1 MKLHKIIY
9 ASVIALAAGM
19 GITSC
24 DVNYDYPPVESP
36 DMGGDGK
43 WDAPLTVAG
52 AYAYYNAY
60 YSDAPDTDKYYWVT
74 GYIVGCVNTTETVFT
89 CTDQTAAFVEP
100 FESQTNLLLAATP
113 DCTDY
118 ERCISLQL
126 PSGAVRNALNLN
138 QNPTNLGRQVT
149 VRGYIDK
156 YLGIPGLRSL
166 THYEWG
172 DKGIDTGDVEV
183 GKSDYTLLSG
193 DITSGRAY
201 ALVAD
206 NSAAQTVTAA
216 GDNGFLYTEAVSI
229 SGNKF
234 NASEKYGFMFTEVTA
249 GSGQYYITDY
259 KGMFLY
265 QAPYGTGWSNRPSVA
280 KQPMKDNTSFY
291 WTAVKNDAGLWVIS
305 NVASGS
311 ILAYDTSYKSYGIY
325 SALSDQYLAPELYEM
340 ANDPSIIPDFTPA
353 EPTDPGEITEGSG
366 EGTLASPYDVTK
378 ALAIINAGSM
388 SSDNVYVKGK
398 ISKIDEI
405 DTGSYGNATYYISD
419 DGKTDKQLEIYRGYY
434 LNGDKFTSA
443 DAIKVGDEVVVLGK
457 LTLFGTTPE
466 VAQGSQIVSINGK
479 SEGGESGGGDTPTP
493 PTGDGDGSYE
503 KPYSTAGVR
512 ALNPTSTT
520 ESPAGGAG
528 VWVKGYIVGYMPS
541 SPKTTLEN
549 AVFGAPA
556 DLKTNIVLGPT
567 ADCKDYNQCISIQ
580 LPSGSV
586 RTALNLQD
594 NAGNLGASVMLYGDV
609 MMYCSGPGL
618 KNTSKY
624 ELNGSGSGSGGGDTP
639 TPSGDNIYEGLT
651 SSADGW
657 TFNDITLPEGGTY
670 VWKWDSYGYLKG
682 SGYVSSPKDAESIAY
697 VTVDLSG
704 KSDASVAFDHAAKFQ
719 TTLKDLCGL
728 VVREA
733 GTSNWTKLTIP
744 TWPDAG
750 AWTFVSSGSISLK
763 AYAGKKIEIGLKYG
777 SSASAGAD
785 TWEIKNFV
793 ITGK

>member
-118 ERCISLQL
+118 TRCISLQL
-126 PSGAVRNALNLN
+126 PSGAVRNTLNLN

-156 YLGIPGLRSL
+156 YLGIPGVRSL
-166 THYEWG
+166 THFEWG

-234 NASEKYGFMFTEVTA
+234 SASEKYGFMFTEVTA

-280 KQPMKDNTSFY
+280 KQPMKDNTAFY

-353 EPTDPGEITEGSG
+353 EPAEPTDPEPSAGTIYQGLVANADDWTIENTSMPEAASYIWSWKEYNGS
-366 EGTLASPYDVTK
+366 EYLNASCYISGTAYESQ
-378 ALAIINAGSM
+378 ALA
-388 SSDNVYVKGK
+388 YTK
-398 ISKIDEI
+398 
-405 DTGSYGNATYYISD
+405 
-419 DGKTDKQLEIYRGYY
+419 
-434 LNGDKFTSA
+434 
-443 DAIKVGDEVVVLGK
+443 
-457 LTLFGTTPE
+457 
-466 VAQGSQIVSINGK
+466 
-479 SEGGESGGGDTPTP
+479 
-493 PTGDGDGSYE
+493 
-503 KPYSTAGVR
+503 
-512 ALNPTSTT
+512 
-520 ESPAGGAG
+520 
-528 VWVKGYIVGYMPS
+528 
-541 SPKTTLEN
+541 
-549 AVFGAPA
+549 
-556 DLKTNIVLGPT
+556 
-567 ADCKDYNQCISIQ
+567 
-580 LPSGSV
+580 
-586 RTALNLQD
+586 
-594 NAGNLGASVMLYGDV
+594 
-609 MMYCSGPGL
+609 
-618 KNTSKY
+618 
-624 ELNGSGSGSGGGDTP
+624 
-639 TPSGDNIYEGLT
+639 
-651 SSADGW
+651 
-657 TFNDITLPEGGTY
+657 
-670 VWKWDSYGYLKG
+670 
-682 SGYVSSPKDAESIAY
+682 
-697 VTVDLSG
+697 VDLSG
-704 KSDASVAFDHAAKFQ
+704 KSEATLTFEHAAKFQ
-719 TTLKDLCGL
+719 TTLKELCGAI
-728 VVREA
+728 VRVEGASAWNELAIPSWPEA
-733 GTSNWTKLTIP
+733 GS
-744 TWPDAG
+744 
-750 AWTFVSSGSISLK
+750 WTFVSSGKISLK
-763 AYAGKKIEIGLKYG
+763 EYVGKKIEIGFIYG
-777 SSASAGAD
+777 SSTSGSD

>member
-74 GYIVGCVNTTETVFT
+74 GYIVGCVNTTDTDRS

-118 ERCISLQL
+118 TRCISLQL

-166 THYEWG
+166 THFEWG

-234 NASEKYGFMFTEVTA
+234 SASEKYGFMFTEVTA

-280 KQPMKDNTSFY
+280 KQPMKDNTAFY

-325 SALSDQYLAPELYEM
+325 SALSDQYKAPELYEM
-340 ANDPSIIPDFTPA
+340 ENDPTTIPDFTPV
-353 EPTDPGEITEGSG
+353 EPTDPGDINEGNG
-366 EGTLASPYDVTK
+366 EGTLDSPYDVAK

-388 SSDNVYVKGK
+388 STNDVYVKGI
-398 ISKIDEI
+398 ISKIDEV
-405 DTGSYGNATYYISD
+405 DTSDFGNATYYISD
-419 DGKTDKQLEIYRGYY
+419 DGKTDKQLQIYRGYY
-434 LNGDKFTSA
+434 LDGAKFTSA
-443 DAIKVGDEVVVLGK
+443 DAIKVGDQVVILGK
-457 LTLFGTTPE
+457 LIKYGSTPE
-466 VAQGSQIVSINGK
+466 VEKGSKIVSLNGK
-479 SEGGESGGGDTPTP
+479 SEGGE
-493 PTGDGDGSYE
+493 
-503 KPYSTAGVR
+503 
-512 ALNPTSTT
+512 
-520 ESPAGGAG
+520 
-528 VWVKGYIVGYMPS
+528 
-541 SPKTTLEN
+541 
-549 AVFGAPA
+549 
-556 DLKTNIVLGPT
+556 
-567 ADCKDYNQCISIQ
+567 
-580 LPSGSV
+580 
-586 RTALNLQD
+586 
-594 NAGNLGASVMLYGDV
+594 
-609 MMYCSGPGL
+609 
-618 KNTSKY
+618 
-624 ELNGSGSGSGGGDTP
+624 SGGGDTP

-682 SGYVSSPKDAESIAY
+682 SGYVGGAKDAESIAY

-733 GTSNWTKLTIP
+733 GASNWTKLTIP

>member
-118 ERCISLQL
+118 TRCISLQL

-138 QNPTNLGRQVT
+138 QNPTNLSRQVT

-156 YLGIPGLRSL
+156 YLGIPGVRSL
-166 THYEWG
+166 THFEWG

-206 NSAAQTVTAA
+206 NSAAQTVQDAS
-216 GDNGFLYTEAVSI
+216 GNGFLKTEAVSI

-280 KQPMKDNTSFY
+280 KPPMEDNTAFY

-366 EGTLASPYDVTK
+366 EGTLASPYDVAK

-434 LNGDKFTSA
+434 LNGAKFTSA

-466 VAQGSQIVSINGK
+466 VAQGSQIVSING
-479 SEGGESGGGDTPTP
+479 SGDSGATDPEP
-493 PTGDGDGSYE
+493 S
-503 KPYSTAGVR
+503 AGTIYQGLV
-512 ALNPTSTT
+512 A
-520 ESPAGGAG
+520 
-528 VWVKGYIVGYMPS
+528 
-541 SPKTTLEN
+541 N
-549 AVFGAPA
+549 A
-556 DLKTNIVLGPT
+556 DDWTIE
-567 ADCKDYNQCISIQ
+567 
-580 LPSGSV
+580 
-586 RTALNLQD
+586 
-594 NAGNLGASVMLYGDV
+594 
-609 MMYCSGPGL
+609 
-618 KNTSKY
+618 NTSMPEAASYIWSWKEY
-624 ELNGSGSGSGGGDTP
+624 NGSGYLNASCYISGTA
-639 TPSGDNIYEGLT
+639 YESQAL
-651 SSADGW
+651 
-657 TFNDITLPEGGTY
+657 
-670 VWKWDSYGYLKG
+670 
-682 SGYVSSPKDAESIAY
+682 AY
-697 VTVDLSG
+697 TKVDLSG
-704 KSDASVAFDHAAKFQ
+704 KSEATLTFEHAAKFQ
-719 TTLKDLCGL
+719 TTLKELCGAI
-728 VVREA
+728 VRVEGASAWNELAIPSWPEA
-733 GTSNWTKLTIP
+733 GS
-744 TWPDAG
+744 
-750 AWTFVSSGSISLK
+750 WTFVSSGEISLK
-763 AYAGKKIEIGLKYG
+763 EYVGKKIEIGFIYG
-777 SSASAGAD
+777 SSTSGSD